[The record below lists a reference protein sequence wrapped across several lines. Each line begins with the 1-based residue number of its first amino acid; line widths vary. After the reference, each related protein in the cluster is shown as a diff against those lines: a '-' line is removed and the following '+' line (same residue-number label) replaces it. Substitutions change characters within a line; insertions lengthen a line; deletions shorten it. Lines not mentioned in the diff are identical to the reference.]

1 MDHCVL
7 TIFCIKGDG
16 RDFMPDWENNYLSW
30 SFGLGFVGVVFQ
42 YVSGIL
48 FLVEARII
56 QRKEVLLSFVY
67 CLLFK
72 FSLVLFIVY
81 FNRSRGRSS
90 IPWNRGSED
99 SKEDKTT
106 QNMISRLLCS
116 PNVADP
122 K

>member
-1 MDHCVL
+1 MDHY
-7 TIFCIKGDG
+7 ISPKGDG

-56 QRKEVLLSFVY
+56 QRKEVLTS
-67 CLLFK
+67 
-72 FSLVLFIVY
+72 LFIVY
-81 FNRSRGRSS
+81 FYSLMFIVYFYYRSPEKNSTQ
-90 IPWNRGSED
+90 WNRGSE
-99 SKEDKTT
+99 EDYEDDIT

-116 PNVADP
+116 QCS
-122 K
+122 